1 MDEKELREHVAS
13 LLKKPGEALA
23 ALIMEMVE
31 PNHISVDMVSLLLKT
46 RALQPGDSLVKSVRK
61 GAKVHTLVPGSIHM
75 SHEITKKDRVNW
87 SLDGANV
94 EVNYSEWDLANGD
107 IGTVESIRNEMRMKL
122 KDYYFNKIFSA
133 LGSIWS
139 AVNTPNNYTNVA
151 GALNSTVLKAAIDNV
166 NQNSNGAKAIVGVR
180 SVLTPITTFGAS
192 WSDGTSNMAVD
203 DNIREIMQ
211 TGWLGRYYGVPVVAL
226 NQEWDSPDERNTL
239 LPTDKIL
246 IIGED
251 VGEFITYGEAKEGE
265 WVDPKPTPSR
275 WNLKLYQQFGMIID
289 NANGIHVLGNIS

>member
-1 MDEKELREHVAS
+1 
-13 LLKKPGEALA
+13 LK
-23 ALIMEMVE
+23 
-31 PNHISVDMVSLLLKT
+31 S
-46 RALQPGDSLVKSVRK
+46 
-61 GAKVHTLVPGSIHM
+61 
-75 SHEITKKDRVNW
+75 EITVTERANFM
-87 SLDGANV
+87 LDGLDVGVTFN
-94 EVNYSEWDLANGD
+94 EWEMESGELGS
-107 IGTVESIRNEMRMKL
+107 VESIRAEMLAKL
-122 KDYYFNKIFSA
+122 RDVFQTKVFTA
-133 LGSIWS
+133 LSTIWS
-139 AVNTPNNYTNVA
+139 AVNTPNNFVSVGGPITD
-151 GALNSTVLKAAIDNV
+151 TVLKAAIDNV